1 MRATKQVSVAAAA
14 CLAAGSL
21 LIANAPPA
29 SAATPPS
36 EWVRGPLKQ
45 VVLLTFDGQGSARD
59 LLDVLETLERQNAK
73 ASFFVS
79 GRWVRYHER
88 KIRMLRRAGHVVGNR
103 GYGTKKF
110 TAMNDEQI
118 RSSISRA
125 RERLAAVG
133 VDPGPFLRFP
143 KGARDL
149 RTLRVAGSIGYRSVR
164 WTYRAGGGLANK
176 VAKKVLNHLQWG
188 SIVNLDTWRKSH
200 RRALPAIIDGIRRKG
215 YSLRTLDP
223 LTRTHAVRWDVT
235 LREGSSGSE
244 VSYLHKI
251 LRRLTYPVGR
261 GDGHFGYELLQAT
274 YAFEKTNKLARDG
287 VVTPAD
293 MTRIAMS
300 ARPKARKHGKVRN
313 YIDVD
318 ISRQVVFEVRKG
330 KVKHTSPISSGN
342 EEYYT
347 VDGQTYKAH
356 TPRGAFKIE
365 RKILGERVSR
375 LGTLYDPSYFIG
387 GYAFHGSPSVPT
399 HPASHGCIRLPMY
412 MRRAFFN
419 RNPVGMPVFIHG

>member
-1 MRATKQVSVAAAA
+1 MVANRFTSVA
-14 CLAAGSL
+14 LAALLAVGSL
-21 LIANAPPA
+21 LVATPPA

-45 VVLLTFDGQGSARD
+45 VVLLTFDGQGRARD
-59 LLDVLETLERQNAK
+59 LLDVLDTLDKKNAK
-73 ASFFVS
+73 ASFFLS
-79 GRWVRYHER
+79 GQWVRYHQE
-88 KIRMLRRAGHVVGNR
+88 KVRMIRRAGHLVGNR
-103 GYGTKKF
+103 GYGTDTF
-110 TAMNDEQI
+110 TSMSSDQM

-125 RERLAAVG
+125 RKELGDVG

-149 RTLRVAGSIGYRSVR
+149 RTLGVAGSMGYRSVR
-164 WTYRAGGGLANK
+164 WTYRAGGGLRAK
-176 VAKKVLNHLQWG
+176 VAKKILRRLQWG
-188 SIVNLDTWRKSH
+188 SIINLNTWRKSH
-200 RRALPAIIDGIRRKG
+200 RRALPEIIDGIRRKG
-215 YSLRTLDP
+215 YSIRTLDP

-235 LREGSSGSE
+235 LREGSSGPE
-244 VSYLHKI
+244 VSYLHKA
-251 LRRLTYPVGR
+251 LRRLTYPTGR
-261 GDGHFGYELLQAT
+261 ADGHFGYELLQAT
-274 YAFEKTNKLARDG
+274 HAFEKTNKLARDG

-300 ARPKARKHGKVRN
+300 ARPTARKHGKLRN
-313 YIDVD
+313 YVDVD

-356 TPRGAFKIE
+356 TPRGSFQIE

-399 HPASHGCIRLPMY
+399 SPASHGCIRLPMY
-412 MRRAFFN
+412 MSRAFYN
-419 RNPVGMPVFIHG
+419 RNPVGMPVFIHD